1 MVESCF
7 THCNVGVNELETI
20 MLLRGFLI
28 KTTPIIMKIYQEYM
42 WPNRIN
48 FIKKLHY
55 IPSAFDY
62 FIVNLR
68 KFKNI
73 KI

>member
-7 THCNVGVNELETI
+7 THCNVGVNELGTI

-42 WPNRIN
+42 WPNRIH
-48 FIKKLHY
+48 FI
-55 IPSAFDY
+55 
-62 FIVNLR
+62 
-68 KFKNI
+68 
-73 KI
+73 